1 MKIKYALPLYLRNYK
16 YYTMSCCTEEERVN
30 IEKRLTSI
38 ERRLMFL
45 EDRIAQHE
53 KQSFCAGISDK

>member
-45 EDRIAQHE
+45 G
-53 KQSFCAGISDK
+53 SG